1 MLQMGLEPR
10 GSLLELD
17 MKIHAHLGCL
27 AIVTILVGAGC
38 FTAENAE
45 RRQLAA
51 LEKGIESD
59 RFAVDRQTPRV
70 DEQVEPEGVPASVQV
85 PRHPEVPTEGSPERA
100 NEVDEAGDTTP
111 RTVIK
116 IWGKSMPSV
125 EVVSPGV
132 PAKEAPGAGTPSTGA
147 GDRAISANAPGPNGS
162 GSNGAAQHGYDAAL
176 SLVNAH
182 AYDKAA
188 GALGLFLLEWPSDPN
203 ASNAMYW
210 QAECYFAMG
219 EYAHASELFEQAVDR
234 FPKSSRAPDCLLK
247 LGLCQQ
253 KLGDA
258 ARAKT
263 YFERLGAEYPKSEAF
278 RRVPPGI

>member
-1 MLQMGLEPR
+1 LVSSHRALY
-10 GSLLELD
+10 LELE
-17 MKIHAHLGCL
+17 MKTHDPLGCL
-27 AIVTILVGAGC
+27 AILTVLLGAGC
-38 FTAENAE
+38 FTAENSE

-85 PRHPEVPTEGSPERA
+85 PRHQEGPTEGPPDRA
-100 NEVDEAGDTTP
+100 NEGDESIDTTP

-132 PAKEAPGAGTPSTGA
+132 PAKEAPGAGSPPN
-147 GDRAISANAPGPNGS
+147 GDRATSTSAPGPNGS

-219 EYAHASELFEQAVDR
+219 EYAHASELFEQALDR